1 VNAPA
6 ALSIVFGGPGAIAGP
21 VISSVDAGRR
31 KVRFRNIALSA
42 ALALVFALTARATIY
57 SNVRGIVHD
66 PQHRPVGGA
75 TVTLKAR
82 TSDWAKTQQTNPDG
96 SFDFAAVPLGEYTL
110 SFAAPDFKRAET
122 NLTVASGSAP
132 VLHFSLQLAAM
143 KQTVEVRERPESV
156 ATQTAASA
164 VMVSR
169 EQVERTPGAD
179 RSNSLTLI
187 TSFVPSA
194 SVSHNLLHVRGG
206 HMVSWWVDGIP
217 VPNLNIAANVAPQ
230 FDPKDV
236 DYLEMRRGGVSA
248 EYGERTF
255 AVINVVTRSGFER
268 NNEGE
273 LVTSYG
279 NHHTTHNQLSFGS
292 HTERFAY
299 YASLNGNRSDLG
311 LETPGPER
319 LHDQAS
325 GLGGFTSLIFNA
337 SPADQLRFVAS
348 FRNDHFQIPN
358 TPEEQAGGI
367 RDLDRERDAFA
378 NFSWVRTLG
387 PGTLLTL
394 APFYHFNRAAY
405 EGGPGDMPSIP
416 DHRRASQYAGFQ
428 GALAATVGNHNARVG
443 GLALGQ
449 HENDTFG
456 LTATDG
462 SGLALRENQR
472 VWGKLAA
479 AYFEDEYKLS
489 RWLTLTGGVRL
500 TRFSGLLTET
510 AASPRLG
517 AALRLP
523 RLGWI
528 LHGTYARFYQP
539 PPLTTV
545 TGPLLELALASG
557 LDFVPLRGER
567 DEQHEFGLTIPWRA
581 WTIDVS
587 NFRMGSRNYFDHD
600 VLENSSVFLPI
611 TLERARIRGWEASVR
626 SPRLFRR
633 AQFHLAYS
641 RQFVEAQGGVTGG
654 LTDFEPPETGD
665 YYFLDFDQRHTL
677 GTGFDIS
684 LPRRSWTSANVS
696 YGSGFL
702 DGDGPSHLPA
712 NTTLD
717 LAVGKQ
723 VGERWSV
730 QAYALNVAN
739 RRFFIDRS
747 NEFAGTHYAAP
758 RQFAL
763 ELRYRFHY

>member
-1 VNAPA
+1 VR
-6 ALSIVFGGPGAIAGP
+6 LRILAI
-21 VISSVDAGRR
+21 SVAW
-31 KVRFRNIALSA
+31 
-42 ALALVFALTARATIY
+42 ALVFALPARATIF

-66 PQHRPVGGA
+66 PQHRPIGGA
-75 TVTLKAR
+75 QVTLKAR
-82 TSDWAKTQQTNPDG
+82 ASNWSVKAETGPEGNFEFT
-96 SFDFAAVPLGEYTL
+96 AVPLGEYAI
-110 SFAAPDFKRAET
+110 SIAAPDFTPAEASV
-122 NLTVASGSAP
+122 TVVSGSAP
-132 VLHFSLQLAAM
+132 ILHFYLQIAALRE
-143 KQTVEVRERPESV
+143 TVSVTEKAETV
-156 ATQTAASA
+156 ATQPATPA
-164 VMVSR
+164 VLVNR
-169 EQVERTPGAD
+169 QQIERTPGAD
-179 RSNSLTLI
+179 RSNSLALV

-194 SVSHNLLHVRGG
+194 SVSHNMLHVRGG
-206 HMVSWWVDGIP
+206 HMMTWWVDGIP

-319 LHDQAS
+319 LHNQSS

-337 SPADQLRFVAS
+337 TPADQLRFVAS

-358 TPEEQAGGI
+358 TPEEQAAGI

-378 NFSWVRTLG
+378 NFNWVRTLG

-405 EGGPGDMPSIP
+405 EGGPGDTPFIP

-428 GALAATVGNHNARVG
+428 GALAATFGKHNARVG
-443 GLALGQ
+443 ALTLGQ
-449 HENDTFG
+449 HENDTFA

-462 SGLALRENQR
+462 SGLALRENQKI
-472 VWGKLAA
+472 WGKLAA
-479 AYFEDEYKLS
+479 AYLEDEFKLNQ
-489 RWLTLTGGVRL
+489 WLTLSGGVRL

-523 RLGWI
+523 RLGWF

-545 TGPLLELALASG
+545 AGPLLELALASG
-557 LDFVPLRGER
+557 FDFIPLRGER
-567 DEQHEFGLTIPWRA
+567 DEQHEFGLTIPVRG
-581 WTIDVS
+581 WTADIS
-587 NFRMGSRNYFDHD
+587 HYRMGSRNYFDHD

-611 TLERARIRGWEASVR
+611 TLERARIRGWEATVR
-626 SPRLFRR
+626 SPQLFRR
-633 AQFHLAYS
+633 GRFHLAYS
-641 RQFVEAQGGVTGG
+641 RQFVQAQGGVTGG

-684 LPRRSWTSANVS
+684 LPRRSWASANVS

-702 DGDGPSHLPA
+702 DGDGPAHLPA

-730 QAYALNVAN
+730 QAYALNAAN

-747 NEFAGTHYAAP
+747 NEFAGTHYAPP
-758 RQFAL
+758 RQIAV
-763 ELRYRFHY
+763 ELRYRFRY